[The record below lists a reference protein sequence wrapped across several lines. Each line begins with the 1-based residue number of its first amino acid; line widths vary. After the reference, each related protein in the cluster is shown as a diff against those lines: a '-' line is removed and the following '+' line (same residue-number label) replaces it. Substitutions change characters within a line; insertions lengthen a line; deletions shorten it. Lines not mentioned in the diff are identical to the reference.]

1 MPTAQDRGVQAGWFT
16 LRELTNALTKVKRDG
31 SKTIWLSNSFWF
43 YACNFLMKIH
53 TKTSKLQIT
62 TINRHSKM
70 SRVLGVKKQINK
82 VKENKRN

>member
-1 MPTAQDRGVQAGWFT
+1 
-16 LRELTNALTKVKRDG
+16 
-31 SKTIWLSNSFWF
+31 
-43 YACNFLMKIH
+43 MKIH

-62 TINRHSKM
+62 AINRHSKM